1 MLKYSFPFRRLLKI
15 LNNTGKNFWSA
26 KSPIFFKNI
35 LNSINLFGINY
46 YSFCLLSFNY
56 FKLRMDPIIERK
68 EAIHKEEE
76 NDYSTATFV
85 QSRWRVLDDR
95 ASGVKFILS
104 ASPSLMNIANSWPK
118 EIIVE
123 MYIRYASYKVMT
135 EILKM
140 VMVEIWVDIF
150 AFIILLI

>member
-1 MLKYSFPFRRLLKI
+1 
-15 LNNTGKNFWSA
+15 
-26 KSPIFFKNI
+26 
-35 LNSINLFGINY
+35 
-46 YSFCLLSFNY
+46 
-56 FKLRMDPIIERK
+56 MDTIIERK

-95 ASGVKFILS
+95 ASGVEFILS

-118 EIIVE
+118 EILVE
-123 MYIRYASYKVMT
+123 MYIRYASYNVMT

-150 AFIILLI
+150 AFIILLIYYYT